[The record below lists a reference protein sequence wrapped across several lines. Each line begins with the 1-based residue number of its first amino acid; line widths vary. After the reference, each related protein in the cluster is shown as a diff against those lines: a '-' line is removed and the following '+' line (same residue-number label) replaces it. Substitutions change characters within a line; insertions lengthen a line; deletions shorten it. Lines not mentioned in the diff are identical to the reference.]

1 MHLLQ
6 KVIKKTKSESSGGA
20 AAKGNFIIQADFN
33 LGSTHPG
40 SRKIAGWGF
49 YGYGGFVPGF
59 TVNLD
64 YNVHDYASV
73 GAYVGYGVRHKLHH
87 LAVGARGSFHWWQLL
102 DDKVSKDLKS
112 DKIDFYL
119 PLYMGVHIGAGY
131 SAINTNFGMGS
142 GLGLRYYFTDKIGMN
157 LEWGWMEMSVA
168 KIGVQFK
175 L

>member
-1 MHLLQ
+1 MLLLQ
-6 KVIKKTKSESSGGA
+6 KVIKKTKSESSSSA
-20 AAKGNFIIQADFN
+20 ASKGMLIIQPDLN
-33 LGSTHPG
+33 LGDH
-40 SRKIAGWGF
+40 
-49 YGYGGFVPGF
+49 GGFSKNSGGVGFIPGF
-59 TVNLD
+59 TLNVE
-64 YNVHDYASV
+64 YGVHDYVSV
-73 GAYVGYGVRHKLHH
+73 GGYFGYGARNKAHH
-87 LAVGARGSFHWWQLL
+87 IAVGARGVFHWWQLL